1 MVSPRPTQGWEKI
14 KGSWKRQSG
23 TKLILKNRSFC
34 WYRIFNLFLKVGF
47 CWLKFLILYSNCLSM
62 RIFLKI
68 NFKRLEQAQRER
80 RKLRVEPW
88 EPTWFEQRIDPV
100 SGDKMHFY
108 RGTYW
113 SAKEK
118 QEWSKCPVIFD
129 WLSSGTNL
137 TKIGLNIGLLTSVA
151 AARLRQERHTQSS
164 RQWNQVISLIFLPQ

>member
-1 MVSPRPTQGWEKI
+1 MKMFI
-14 KGSWKRQSG
+14 
-23 TKLILKNRSFC
+23 
-34 WYRIFNLFLKVGF
+34 
-47 CWLKFLILYSNCLSM
+47 
-62 RIFLKI
+62 KI
-68 NFKRLEQAQRER
+68 NLKRLEQAQRER

-129 WLSSGTNL
+129 
-137 TKIGLNIGLLTSVA
+137 
-151 AARLRQERHTQSS
+151 
-164 RQWNQVISLIFLPQ
+164 